1 MVDTIQHRE
10 KNSQK
15 ELSMNFKITRSQF
28 LEGLKTVQGIVP
40 SKGALQI
47 IQNILLEA
55 KEKKLYLTTTDIDI
69 SIRCVVDCE
78 VENEGSTTL
87 PAKLLLN
94 TIAKAPEGMVEVEV
108 DSQDRAVIRAGSSTS
123 KISGMS
129 VIDYPTL
136 PKDSDSFE
144 YVLPQITLREMLR
157 KTAYAASQDD
167 TRKTLKGVL
176 MSFKG
181 GKLTMVATDGRR
193 LALVEHEIEIPVDA
207 EKDVILPSKVVSELQ
222 RSLTN
227 EGDVRVTIEKTQI
240 AFKMGNTKVYSKLLD
255 EVYPN
260 YRQVIPEFCAE
271 RINVDRQLLLSALDR
286 ASVMTMEESNSTRL
300 TFEANQL
307 IVSSRAAEVGE
318 VRDIVPIKY
327 DGAKIDIVFNP
338 NYVMDPLKAIDE
350 DEITIELNDGTK
362 PALIKC
368 SIPFLY
374 VMMPLRIN

>member
-1 MVDTIQHRE
+1 
-10 KNSQK
+10 
-15 ELSMNFKITRSQF
+15 MNFKITRSQF
-28 LEGLKTVQGIVP
+28 LEGLKTVQNIVP

-47 IQNILLEA
+47 IQNIMLEA
-55 KEKKLYLTTTDIDI
+55 RGNRLYLTTTDLDI
-69 SIRCVVDCE
+69 SILCVVACD
-78 VENEGSTTL
+78 VSGEGATTL
-87 PAKLLLN
+87 PAKLLFN
-94 TIAKAPEGMVEVEV
+94 TIAKAPEGMVEVDV
-108 DSQDRAVIRAGSSTS
+108 DAQDRAVIKAGSSAS
-123 KISGMS
+123 KLSGMS
-129 VIDYPTL
+129 VVDYPAL

-176 MSFKG
+176 TSFKG

-193 LALVEHEIEIPVDA
+193 LALVEHEIELPAEA
-207 EKDVILPSKVVSELQ
+207 EKDVILPSKVVNELQ
-222 RSLTN
+222 RSLTTD
-227 EGDVRVTIEKTQI
+227 GDVRITIEKTQI
-240 AFKMGNTKVYSKLLD
+240 AFKMGQTKVYSKLLD

-260 YRQVIPEFCAE
+260 YRQVIPESCTE
-271 RINVDRQLLLSALDR
+271 RISVDRQLLLSALDR
-286 ASVMTMEESNSTRL
+286 ASVMTVEESNSIRL
-300 TFEANQL
+300 TFDSNQL

-327 DGAKIDIVFNP
+327 DGAKIEIVFNP

-350 DEITIELNDGTK
+350 DEITMELNDGTK

-368 SIPFLY
+368 SVPFLY

>member
-1 MVDTIQHRE
+1 
-10 KNSQK
+10 
-15 ELSMNFKITRSQF
+15 MNFKIMRSQF
-28 LEGLKTVQGIVP
+28 LDGLKTVQNIVP

-47 IQNILLEA
+47 IQNILIEA
-55 KEKKLYLTTTDIDI
+55 KDKHLYLTTTDLDI

-78 VENEGSTTL
+78 VVNEGATTL

-94 TIAKAPEGMVEVEV
+94 TIAKAPEGVVEVEV
-108 DSQDRAVIRAGSSTS
+108 DAQDRAVIKAGSSTS
-123 KISGMS
+123 KIAGMS
-129 VIDYPTL
+129 VVDYPTL
-136 PKDSDSFE
+136 PQDSDSFE
-144 YVLPQITLREMLR
+144 YVLPQVTLREMLR

-193 LALVEHEIEIPVDA
+193 LALVEHEIELPAEA
-207 EKDVILPSKVVSELQ
+207 EKDVILPSKVVNELQ
-222 RSLTN
+222 RSLSTD
-227 EGDVRVTIEKTQI
+227 GDVRITIEKTQI
-240 AFKMGNTKVYSKLLD
+240 AFKMGSTKVYSKLLD

-260 YRQVIPEFCAE
+260 YRQVIPESCTE
-271 RINVDRQLLLSALDR
+271 RISVDRQLLLSALDR
-286 ASVMTMEESNSTRL
+286 ASVMTMEESNSIRL
-300 TFEANQL
+300 TFESNQL

-338 NYVMDPLKAIDE
+338 SYVMDPLKAIDE
-350 DEITIELNDGTK
+350 DEIAMELNDGTK

-368 SIPFLY
+368 SVPFLY

>member
-1 MVDTIQHRE
+1 
-10 KNSQK
+10 
-15 ELSMNFKITRSQF
+15 MNFKITRSQF
-28 LEGLKTVQGIVP
+28 LEGLKTVQNIVP

-47 IQNILLEA
+47 IQNIMLEA
-55 KEKKLYLTTTDIDI
+55 KEKSLYLTTTDLDI
-69 SIRCVVDCE
+69 SIRCVVDCD
-78 VENEGSTTL
+78 VVNEGATTL

-94 TIAKAPEGMVEVEV
+94 TIAKAPEGVVEVEV
-108 DSQDRAVIRAGSSTS
+108 DAQDRAVIKAGSSTS
-123 KISGMS
+123 KLSGMS
-129 VIDYPTL
+129 VVDYPNL

-176 MSFKG
+176 TSFKG

-193 LALVEHEIEIPVDA
+193 LALVEHEIELPKEA
-207 EKDVILPSKVVSELQ
+207 EKDVILPSKVVNELQ
-222 RSLTN
+222 RSLATD
-227 EGDVRVTIEKTQI
+227 GDVKITIEKSQI
-240 AFKMGNTKVYSKLLD
+240 AFKMGQTKVYSKLLD

-260 YRQVIPEFCAE
+260 YRQVIPDSCVE
-271 RINVDRQLLLSALDR
+271 RISVDRQLLLSALDR
-286 ASVMTMEESNSTRL
+286 ASVMTMEESNSIRL
-300 TFEANQL
+300 TFESNQL

-327 DGAKIDIVFNP
+327 DGTKIEIVFNP

-350 DEITIELNDGTK
+350 DEITMELNDGTK

-368 SIPFLY
+368 SVPFLY